1 MLQPRASVIALL
13 VVAAICFR
21 LLPYLLHGLG
31 MPIDAEST
39 IYPWNFSPL
48 LPLSLFGAAYFA
60 SRYVAFLIPLGIYL
74 AGDIGVWIVTGKL
87 DWALYAGQPV
97 LYLSVLLVTACGLLL
112 RSQRSFSRIAGV
124 GLGSAIIFFV
134 VSNFGV
140 WASGGG
146 QRYALTFEG
155 LVDCY
160 IQAIPFFRNTLI
172 SMVVFLPLLFSRV
185 SLREAKQPL
194 ASLA

>member
-13 VVAAICFR
+13 VVAAICIR
-21 LLPYLLHGLG
+21 LIPYLLHALG
-31 MPIDAEST
+31 MPIDPENT
-39 IYPWNFSPL
+39 VYPWNFSPL

-60 SRYVAFLIPLGIYL
+60 SRYLAFLVPLGIYL
-74 AGDIGVWIVTGKL
+74 AGDIGIWIITGRL
-87 DWALYAGQPV
+87 DWALYAGQPM
-97 LYLSVLLVTACGLLL
+97 LYLSVLLVAASGLLL
-112 RSQRSFSRIAGV
+112 RSQRSWSRIASV
-124 GLGSAIIFFV
+124 GLGSAILFFV

-140 WASGGG
+140 WAFGGG
-146 QRYALTFEG
+146 QRYALTFAG
-155 LVDCY
+155 LMDCY

-185 SLREAKQPL
+185 ALREAKQPL